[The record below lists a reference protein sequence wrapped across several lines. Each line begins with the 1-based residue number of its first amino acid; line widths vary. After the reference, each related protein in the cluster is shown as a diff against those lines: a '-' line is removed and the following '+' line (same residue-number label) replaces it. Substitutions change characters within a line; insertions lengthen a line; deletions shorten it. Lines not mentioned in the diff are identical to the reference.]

1 MHSGIR
7 QCIITII
14 LFFFV
19 RAQCSTMEVVFNV
32 LACSRFFF
40 HVYHTKCA
48 ILKHYDVNYRAST
61 ISWSF
66 FVRIASV
73 VFVKLKMHH
82 QNDWIIMKMPLLIC
96 LKNACISIASFYSTF
111 YKPLELSNV
120 NPKKN
125 GMILHTPRAF
135 NKAILWRRKKK
146 KYRFQI

>member
-1 MHSGIR
+1 
-7 QCIITII
+7 
-14 LFFFV
+14 
-19 RAQCSTMEVVFNV
+19 MEVVFNV

-120 NPKKN
+120 NPKKMEWFCIRRAHLTKPFYEEERKRN
-125 GMILHTPRAF
+125 TDSKFNYRVAHTNCLHIIIQVSHQRT
-135 NKAILWRRKKK
+135 
-146 KYRFQI
+146 